1 MSARFIRVGAFGDA
15 GTWLVAGA
23 AAACLAA
30 MLALLIVLGGAG
42 AAPFWPSPIVEVQTR
57 DGRVLL
63 GEIVSRSDDAIA
75 LRTSEIDRIGTGYV
89 RVAPKQFIDSTNP
102 DDAFV
107 IALTDGRRVFGRG
120 DAAAADARLHEMSG
134 ADADE
139 ILWPNAVGFFA
150 RSGIFLR
157 HVSRFLGASSTAAP
171 LGGGVLPALAGTV
184 TLVLLMS
191 VIVMPFGIATAAYLH
206 ERRGAAAG
214 LVRSA
219 IGNLAGVPSIVYG
232 VLGLGLFVHGLG
244 ADIDRWFYSD
254 RLPVPTFGSGGLLW
268 AALTLALLTLPVV
281 VVSVE
286 EGLAR
291 IPAGLRAGSL
301 ALGATRGETLWR
313 LMLPA
318 ARPALLTGLILAI
331 ARAAGAVAPLM
342 LVGVVKL
349 APALPIDG
357 EFPYLHPS
365 RQFMH
370 LGFAVY
376 DAALASPDAVRGVPR
391 AYACALL
398 LIVVVVALN
407 LTAIVLRNRL
417 RARYRALES

>member
-1 MSARFIRVGAFGDA
+1 MMRMSSGNA

-30 MLALLIVLGGAG
+30 MLMALLLLGGKGLAT
-42 AAPFWPSPIVEVQTR
+42 FWPSRIVELR
-57 DGRVLL
+57 LDDGRDLL
-63 GEIVSRSDDAIA
+63 GEIALESDDV
-75 LRTSEIDRIGTGYV
+75 LVVRTSERVRAGGGYV
-89 RVAPKQFIDSTNP
+89 RVARATIAERSQPA
-102 DDAFV
+102 DAFV
-107 IALTDGRRVFGRG
+107 IALSDGRRLFGRG
-120 DAAAADARLHEMSG
+120 DAAAAISLREGLASTPIE
-134 ADADE
+134 E
-139 ILWPNAVGFFA
+139 TLWPN
-150 RSGIFLR
+150 SLGIAGRAGVFLR
-157 HVSRFLGASSTAAP
+157 HAGRFLATSTGAPA
-171 LGGGVLPALAGTV
+171 LVGGALPALIGTV

-191 VIVMPFGIATAAYLH
+191 LIVMPFGVATAVYLH
-206 ERRGAAAG
+206 ERRGVAAG
-214 LVRSA
+214 LVRGA

-244 ADIDRWFYSD
+244 ADVDRWFFAD

-291 IPAGLRAGSL
+291 IPPSLRAGSL
-301 ALGATRGETLWR
+301 ALGATHGETIWR
-313 LMLPA
+313 LLLPA

-349 APALPIDG
+349 APALPVDG

-370 LGFAVY
+370 LGFTVY
-376 DAALASPDAVRGVPR
+376 DAALASPDALRGVPR

-398 LIVVVVALN
+398 LVGVVIALN
-407 LTAIVLRNRL
+407 LAAIVLRNRL
-417 RARYRALES
+417 RERYRALES

>member
-1 MSARFIRVGAFGDA
+1 MTRSTSDNAR
-15 GTWLVAGA
+15 TWLVAGA

-30 MLALLIVLGGAG
+30 MSMALLLLGGKGLAT
-42 AAPFWPSPIVEVQTR
+42 FWPSRIVELQLREGR
-57 DGRVLL
+57 DLL
-63 GEIVSRSDDAIA
+63 GEIVSQGDDI
-75 LRTSEIDRIGTGYV
+75 LVIRGSERDRPGSAYV
-89 RVAPKQFIDSTNP
+89 RVVGATIADRADPP
-102 DDAFV
+102 DAFV
-107 IALTDGRRVFGRG
+107 IAFSDGRRVFGRG
-120 DAAAADARLHEMSG
+120 DAATAASLRGGFG
-134 ADADE
+134 AAEVDE
-139 ILWPNAVGFFA
+139 TLWPN
-150 RSGIFLR
+150 SLGIAGRAGVFLR
-157 HVSRFLGASSTAAP
+157 HAGRFLGTSTAAP
-171 LGGGVLPALAGTV
+171 ALIGGALPALIGTV

-191 VIVMPFGIATAAYLH
+191 LIVMPFGVATAVYLH
-206 ERRGAAAG
+206 ERRGAAAA
-214 LVRSA
+214 LVRGA

-244 ADIDRWFYSD
+244 AGIDRWFFAD

-291 IPAGLRAGSL
+291 IPPSLRAGSL
-301 ALGATRGETLWR
+301 ALGATHGETIWR
-313 LMLPA
+313 LLLPA

-357 EFPYLHPS
+357 QFPYLHPS

-376 DAALASPDAVRGVPR
+376 DSALASPDALRGVPR

-398 LIVVVVALN
+398 LVGVAVALN
-407 LTAIVLRNRL
+407 LAAIVLRNRL
-417 RARYRALES
+417 RERYRALES

>member
-1 MSARFIRVGAFGDA
+1 MKRGSFDDGA
-15 GTWLVAGA
+15 TWLVAGA
-23 AAACLAA
+23 ASVCLAA
-30 MLALLIVLGGAG
+30 MLAVLALLLCAG
-42 AAPFWPSPIVEVQTR
+42 LAPFWPDRIAEVQLK
-57 DGRVLL
+57 DGRTLI
-63 GEIVSRSDDAIA
+63 GEFVSTSSDPMI
-75 LRTSEIDRIGTGYV
+75 LRTSECDHIGSGDVRIDASDVVERT
-89 RVAPKQFIDSTNP
+89 QP

-107 IALTDGRRVFGRG
+107 VALADGRRLFGRG
-120 DAAAADARLHEMSG
+120 DASAATSMAAGLAPAG
-134 ADADE
+134 AIAE
-139 ILWPNAVGFFA
+139 TMWPNALGVGGRLATFA
-150 RSGIFLR
+150 RHAG
-157 HVSRFLGASSTAAP
+157 RFLGTSSPASVFV
-171 LGGGVLPALAGTV
+171 GGALPALVGTV
-184 TLVLLMS
+184 TLVLLMGL
-191 VIVMPFGIATAAYLH
+191 IVMPFGVATAVFLH
-206 ERRGAAAG
+206 ERRGAAAS

-244 ADIDRWFYSD
+244 AEIDRALFAD

-291 IPAGLRAGSL
+291 IPASLRAGSL
-301 ALGATRGETLWR
+301 ALGATHGETMWR
-313 LMLPA
+313 LLLPA
-318 ARPALLTGLILAI
+318 ARPAVLTGLILAF

-349 APALPIDG
+349 APALPLDG
-357 EFPYLHPS
+357 TFPYLHPS

-376 DAALASPDAVRGVPR
+376 EAALTSPDEVRGIPR
-391 AYACALL
+391 AFACALL
-398 LIVVVVALN
+398 LVCVVIALN

-417 RARYRALES
+417 RERYRALES